1 MSTVPVAAARLAET
15 RVLRSI
21 VVVFGIS
28 TLVFFALALQSIIV
42 ESAYLPVWWTVLAT
56 VAIFGIP
63 PALAAVNFALSPR
76 GVRVVLGTYAVVFL
90 VVVVSYPLAMIGPA
104 MPIALSPWTLGITAI
119 GTVAAALVW
128 RPVAAWAYLALNIV
142 AMVVTRDLAAGH
154 ANIITALQDG
164 FFSLSFTAIFTALAL
179 VALRNARAVDA
190 ASAVAQNAAARS
202 AAAIARTREQARLD
216 ALVHDEVMSAF
227 LYASQDSPAL
237 ASAVRHQAS
246 RALEQLERIARG
258 DVTGGVI
265 DVSVFVDRMRAA
277 AFERTGAVRFYVIG
291 SRESAIPAEVASAFI
306 EATSESVRNSLMHGG
321 SRAKEPTVVV
331 TLTLDEEGVVTAIED
346 DGVGFNPRTVSSHRL
361 GIRVSIEGR
370 LGVVPGGRAAV
381 SSRPGL
387 GALVTLAWTTP

>member
-1 MSTVPVAAARLAET
+1 MGAGERLAET

-28 TLVFFALALQSIIV
+28 TLVFFGLALQSIVV
-42 ESAYLPVWWTVLAT
+42 ESAYLHPWWTLAAT
-56 VAIFGIP
+56 VAVFGIP
-63 PALAAVNFALSPR
+63 PALAAVNFVISRRA
-76 GVRVVLGTYAVVFL
+76 VRIVLGGYAVVFL
-90 VVVVSYPLAMIGPA
+90 VVVVSYPFAMVGPS

-128 RPVAAWAYLALNIV
+128 RPPQAWAYLGINIV
-142 AMVVTRDLAAGH
+142 AMVVTRDLASGH
-154 ANIITALQDG
+154 ANVIVALQDG
-164 FFSLSFTAIFTALAL
+164 FFSVALTAIFTALAL
-179 VALRNARAVDA
+179 VSLRNARAVDA

-202 AAAIARTREQARLD
+202 AAAIARTREQGRLD
-216 ALVHDEVMSAF
+216 ALVHDEIMSAF

-237 ASAVRHQAS
+237 ATAVQHQAR

-258 DVTGGVI
+258 DNFGGDIEVALFI
-265 DVSVFVDRMRAA
+265 DRMRSA
-277 AFERTGAVRFYVIG
+277 AFERTGAVRFHVIG
-291 SRESAIPAEVASAFI
+291 SRESQLPAEVASAFI

-321 SRAKEPTVVV
+321 SGAAEPTVVV
-331 TLTLDEEGVVTAIED
+331 TVTLHEDGVVTAIED

-381 SSRPGL
+381 SSQPGL
-387 GALVTLAWTTP
+387 GALVTLSWTAA